1 MSVLHNKAAEAAR
14 NRELRRA
21 VVLSGALH
29 VVIGTAFYFAP
40 PLIPRSPE
48 LPGVITIDLVALPA
62 LAAAAAPRSAPAPVP
77 PAPTPPPP
85 QAPPKPIPPPQ
96 REVVIPET
104 PRKEVEPKPKEPPKP
119 KDPPKPEPRAEAAP
133 PPPDD
138 DVEYDD
144 LLSQLRA
151 ERGEEAPEEV
161 ARAEAPAPAPGG
173 GGTNAVSAEVARWL
187 RLADRHVKRFWVVPL
202 GLQDAPLVVHLD
214 VKLGPGGDVQGE
226 PRITRRS
233 GNPWF
238 DEGAVRAVQK
248 ASPLPAPPEA
258 GTWAFVFRPEDLD

>member
-1 MSVLHNKAAEAAR
+1 M
-14 NRELRRA
+14 
-21 VVLSGALH
+21 LSGALH
-29 VVIGTAFYFAP
+29 LVIGIAFYFAP

-48 LPGVITIDLVALPA
+48 LPGVITVDLVALPA
-62 LAAAAAPRSAPAPVP
+62 LAASAASRPAPAPIP
-77 PAPTPPPP
+77 APAAPTPPPP
-85 QAPPKPIPPPQ
+85 EAPPKPIPPTP

-104 PRKEVEPKPKEPPKP
+104 PRKEVEPKPKEPPKSE
-119 KDPPKPEPRAEAAP
+119 DPPEPEPRAEPAP
-133 PPPDD
+133 TPDE

-151 ERGEEAPEEV
+151 ERGEEPPDEV
-161 ARAEAPAPAPGG
+161 ARAEAAVPAPGG
-173 GGTNAVSAEVARWL
+173 GGTTLVSAEVARWL
-187 RLADRHVKRFWVVPL
+187 RQADRHVKRFWVVPL

-214 VKLGPGGDVQGE
+214 VKLGAGGDVQGE

-258 GTWAFVFRPEDLD
+258 GTWAFVFRPEDL